1 MIGRIAGRLLEKQ
14 PPWLLVDVQGVGYEL
29 EAPMSTI
36 YGLPALG
43 EPVQLHTHFV
53 VREDA
58 QLLYGFATLAERQLF
73 RELLRISGV
82 GGKMALAV
90 LSTLSPEDL
99 FATIERGD
107 AASLTR
113 VPGIGKKTAE
123 RMLLELRGRVSRF
136 EGLGLAGAGLAPASA
151 STEAEDALIALGYSA
166 AEARR
171 LLKALDPELGTQEL
185 IRAALQKAA
194 R

>member
-36 YGLPALG
+36 YGLPAPG

>member
-1 MIGRIAGRLLEKQ
+1 MIGRIAGVLLEKQ
-14 PPWLLVDVQGVGYEL
+14 PPLLLVDVQGVGYEL

-43 EPVQLHTHFV
+43 EPVQLHTHFL

-90 LSTLSPEDL
+90 LSTLSPEEL

-107 AASLTR
+107 AATLVR

-123 RMLLELRGRVSRF
+123 RMLLELRGRVTRF
-136 EGLGLAGAGLAPASA
+136 EGLGVTGGGPSA
-151 STEAEDALIALGYSA
+151 ATATTEAEDALVALGYSA

-171 LLKALDPELGTQEL
+171 LLKALDPDMGTQEL